1 MKETLWSFS
10 LRVYAL
16 PGVAPACLRC
26 QDDAGA
32 DVNVILF
39 LLWQAVA
46 GRDLTDAE
54 IRTIDGAVSSW
65 RVTVVQSLRQVRRQ
79 LKDLTLDQTGVFRN
93 RVKALELEAERLE
106 QETLE
111 AMAGTL
117 PSYEP
122 SDSYTAAVANV
133 GRYEQYLGKPLPVDA
148 VSTMIE
154 AVASGRR

>member
-1 MKETLWSFS
+1 MKETLWTFS

-26 QDDAGA
+26 QDEVGA

-46 GRDLTDAE
+46 GRGLTEAE
-54 IRTIDGAVSSW
+54 IRMIDGAVSSW
-65 RVTVVQSLRQVRRQ
+65 RESVVQPLRQIRRQ

-111 AMAGTL
+111 ALASAL

-122 SDSYTAAVANV
+122 RDSYTAAVANV
-133 GRYEQYLGKPLPVDA
+133 RWYEQYLGKPLPVDA

-154 AVASGRR
+154 ATGAGRR